1 MFITWMRLVFVRLDF
16 DALMMNERRPSASVK
31 ISQMMLLSEYFTV
44 LKTMPLEVISAMI
57 IAYAKIQIL
66 LMVAQLHTSFWS

>member
-1 MFITWMRLVFVRLDF
+1 MRLVFVRLDF

-57 IAYAKIQIL
+57 VAFAKIQIL
-66 LMVAQLHTSFWS
+66 LMAAQLHTSFWS

>member
-57 IAYAKIQIL
+57 VAFAKIQIL
-66 LMVAQLHTSFWS
+66 LMAAQLHISFWS